1 MSWDCF
7 SWFSFIYLHNVPYV
21 TVLFVAVCSSLLG
34 SSFCPC
40 SGRRSLWRWSRR
52 CRLQRRC
59 SGRSSLS
66 PASHGSCGLRSVPQ
80 RSGSARTCSS
90 RSATPC
96 TASWTWCALVSRGA
110 SVLSVCV
117 CVCEVSYLLSIIV
130 WKLNTSQHKID
141 MVTDLYKS
149 GNGYKIDEQ

>member
-117 CVCEVSYLLSIIV
+117 CVWSFIPVIHHCVETKHLSTQ
-130 WKLNTSQHKID
+130 NRH
-141 MVTDLYKS
+141 
-149 GNGYKIDEQ
+149 GYWPVQIRKWI